1 MFRDLLVC
9 LAVAVGFFGIHNTS
23 CAADAKADAEQTKA
37 ALQELTE
44 FIGQWNGNGEGAVEG
59 KKAIWKETWSWSW
72 KFGKDGD
79 QAIQLEIKDGKFFS
93 KALVKYDLEKKVYSI
108 TAADQD
114 GTDQEFGGKIAKGKF
129 ILERTDAKTKDLYRI
144 TVNTAAEG
152 VRFVGLYEKVSG
164 GKGLS
169 SKIYTVS
176 GNKDGESFA
185 GGGKKNECV
194 VTGGLG
200 TMTVS
205 YMGKTFYVCCS
216 GCKDEFNENPKKYV
230 DAYEK
235 KKK

>member
-1 MFRDLLVC
+1 MLRYLFVS
-9 LAVAVGFFGIHNTS
+9 VAVVAGIFGAHNTS
-23 CAADAKADAEQTKA
+23 RAADAKADAEQTKA
-37 ALQELTE
+37 ALQELAE

-59 KKAIWKETWSWSW
+59 KKALWKETWSWSW
-72 KFGKDGD
+72 KFNKDGD

-93 KALVKYDLEKKVYSI
+93 KAVVKYDLEKKIYLI
-108 TAADQD
+108 TAADPD
-114 GTDQEFGGKIAKGKF
+114 GTDQDFGGKIAKGKF
-129 ILERTDAKTKDLYRI
+129 ILERTDAKTKDVYRI

-152 VRFVGLYEKVSG
+152 IRFVGLYEKVGG
-164 GKGLS
+164 GKGLPS
-169 SKIYTVS
+169 TIYKVS

-205 YMGKTFYVCCS
+205 FMGKTFYVCCS

-230 DAYEK
+230 DAFEK